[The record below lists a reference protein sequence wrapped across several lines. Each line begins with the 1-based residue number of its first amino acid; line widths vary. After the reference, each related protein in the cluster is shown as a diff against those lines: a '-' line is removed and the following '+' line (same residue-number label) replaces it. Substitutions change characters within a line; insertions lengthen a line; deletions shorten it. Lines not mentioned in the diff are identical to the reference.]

1 MEEGFKLDKESKV
14 PIHQQLY
21 CYIKECIENGTYK
34 ENETIPSEK
43 EMQEMFEVSRI
54 TVRRAISD
62 LEHDGYLTKRR
73 GMGTVVTPR
82 KKARDM
88 AVFNSFSGDAKVKG
102 DKPGSIILQC
112 KTVEANV
119 KVASMLQ
126 VENGEKV
133 YFLKRLRLLNG
144 RIIAL
149 HDTYIS
155 GRLGFPI
162 LGEDFDSTTS
172 LYEYLEEH
180 GIVLGSADET
190 VEAKMPT
197 PEIRRELFM
206 EENQPLVYKERVT
219 YDHQGRAVEFSE
231 NSYISD
237 SYRYYIHINNVRGG
251 KEGHENV

>member
-1 MEEGFKLDKESKV
+1 MEEGFRLDKESKV

-21 CYIKECIENGTYK
+21 CYIKECIENGAYR
-34 ENETIPSEK
+34 ENRTIPSEK

-73 GMGTVVTPR
+73 GMGTVVSPR

-112 KTVEANV
+112 RMVEANV
-119 KVASMLQ
+119 KVASMLR

-149 HDTYIS
+149 HNTYIS

-162 LGEDFDSTTS
+162 LGEDFDATTS

-190 VEAKMPT
+190 VEARMPSMGLCWAVRMRQWK
-197 PEIRRELFM
+197 PGCPRRRSAGNCLWKRISRWSIRRE
-206 EENQPLVYKERVT
+206 
-219 YDHQGRAVEFSE
+219 
-231 NSYISD
+231 
-237 SYRYYIHINNVRGG
+237 
-251 KEGHENV
+251 